1 MHSVPWAERL
11 MRRIGERVAMCLPRF
26 IEARLG
32 GSPGA
37 DGAGTPPPAPLEAN
51 PFVAARNEFTNAF
64 GDLAKGKRNW
74 QVIAYA
80 LAGLRPLVT
89 IALRP
94 LVATGRVGPHD
105 VA

>member
-26 IEARLG
+26 IEAGLG

-37 DGAGTPPPAPLEAN
+37 DGGGTPPPAPLEAN

-64 GDLAKGKRNW
+64 GDLAKGKPNW
-74 QVIAYA
+74 QVIAHA
-80 LAGLRPLVT
+80 LPGPPSPLP
-89 IALRP
+89 IPHLPP
-94 LVATGRVGPHD
+94 LAPAPSLPSR
-105 VA
+105 